1 MQGQP
6 PSTGRSWFRLSSMSS
21 LMESP
26 PQPSPEQSQPT
37 FSPALAPP
45 PPSPSPSQPSH
56 GGSPSTMKSSP
67 PPSPKIIKPATMA
80 SQAPIPEPESKS
92 MLAPQPENIST
103 QHSANIDSHNN
114 NIKSKNDEEPYN
126 NTNETKLKHTKKEGD
141 PKWGTITIKGDNM
154 GAYMD
159 LANQNKK
166 QSNNNNNNNNNNNML
181 KKEASNDKPMTALVN
196 SNVQAINNSMVLNNA
211 FAHKNPGVHLNLI
224 SRRRPMSSGNIH
236 LLKA

>member
-6 PSTGRSWFRLSSMSS
+6 PPTGRSWFRLTSMSS

-37 FSPALAPP
+37 ISPALAPP
-45 PPSPSPSQPSH
+45 PPPSH
-56 GGSPSTMKSSP
+56 GGSPSIMKSSP
-67 PPSPKIIKPATMA
+67 PPSPKIIKPAAMA

-141 PKWGTITIKGDNM
+141 TKWGTITIKGDNM

-159 LANQNKK
+159 LKK
-166 QSNNNNNNNNNNNML
+166 QSNNNNNNNNNNML
-181 KKEASNDKPMTALVN
+181 KQEASNDKPMTALVN
-196 SNVQAINNSMVLNNA
+196 SNVQAINNSMVLNNV

-224 SRRRPMSSGNIH
+224 SRHRPMSSGNIH